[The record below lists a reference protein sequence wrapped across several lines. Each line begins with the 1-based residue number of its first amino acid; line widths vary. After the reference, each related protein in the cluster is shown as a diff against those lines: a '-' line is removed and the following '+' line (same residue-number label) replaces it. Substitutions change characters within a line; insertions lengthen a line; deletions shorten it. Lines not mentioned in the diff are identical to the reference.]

1 MKDSIDTLEDRVR
14 VLEADVA
21 HLRAQ
26 LAQALALVQR
36 GGQLIPDWRG
46 ALRMVERW
54 VRQDYSA
61 AVVKQMP
68 R

>member
-1 MKDSIDTLEDRVR
+1 MSTIEQRLK
-14 VLEADVA
+14 VLEEDNA

-54 VRQDYSA
+54 VRQDYSQ